1 MANEGPSLTKAT
13 YAKKRTKRP
22 APCPE
27 QRKAD
32 QAVSAIFAAISR
44 AFDEEY
50 KKGGLAEALGI
61 PEPPAPPKQTIKRRI

>member
-1 MANEGPSLTKAT
+1 MANEGPSLTK
-13 YAKKRTKRP
+13 KKRTKRP

-44 AFDEEY
+44 AFDEKY
-50 KKGGLAEALGI
+50 KKEGLAEALGI
-61 PEPPAPPKQTIKRRI
+61 PEPPAPPKQTSGRRY